1 VATNRQRLQPIM
13 RFSGI
18 ELMIRGGIQG
28 QQGMVAL
35 AASLIARPA
44 AASSLL
50 GGLLL
55 LSCP

>member
-1 VATNRQRLQPIM
+1 
-13 RFSGI
+13 
-18 ELMIRGGIQG
+18 MIRSGIQG
-28 QQGMVAL
+28 QQGTVAF
-35 AASLIARPA
+35 AASLVARPV

>member
-1 VATNRQRLQPIM
+1 MQPIM

-28 QQGMVAL
+28 RKEEVAF
-35 AASLIARPA
+35 AASLRVRPA

>member
-1 VATNRQRLQPIM
+1 M

-18 ELMIRGGIQG
+18 EAMIRGGIHG
-28 QQGMVAL
+28 QQGSVAL
-35 AASLIARPA
+35 AARLAARPA

-55 LSCP
+55 LSRP

>member
-1 VATNRQRLQPIM
+1 M

-18 ELMIRGGIQG
+18 ELMIRSGIQG
-28 QQGMVAL
+28 QQGSVAF
-35 AASLIARPA
+35 AARLGARPA
-44 AASSLL
+44 AALSLL

>member
-1 VATNRQRLQPIM
+1 
-13 RFSGI
+13 
-18 ELMIRGGIQG
+18 MIRGGIQG
-28 QQGMVAL
+28 QQGMAAL
-35 AASLIARPA
+35 AASLGVRPA

>member
-1 VATNRQRLQPIM
+1 M

-18 ELMIRGGIQG
+18 ESMIRGGIQG
-28 QQGMVAL
+28 QQGTVAI

-44 AASSLL
+44 AGSSLL

>member
-1 VATNRQRLQPIM
+1 M
-13 RFSGI
+13 RSSGI

-28 QQGMVAL
+28 WQETVAL
-35 AASLIARPA
+35 TASFRARPA

>member
-1 VATNRQRLQPIM
+1 M

-18 ELMIRGGIQG
+18 ESMIRGGIQG

-35 AASLIARPA
+35 AASLGARPA